1 MFSRRNETPW
11 LCKPSWSLPGNTGEG
26 ELLRWSDGVKTKKL
40 MWPPDFIQAH
50 NFSLVDPDI
59 LKAERSALWI
69 SKRIA
74 SSRFIMLPI
83 QTAMHMTW
91 NRSGLGGFGLD
102 YSIDCMNLNVIRLA
116 ISFPYPSSPPYSLTC
131 LSRVSPI
138 FQVERGVSQWKCSL
152 FDSPLGSNWIQRL
165 HLNRGFNHHKM
176 VCVVVWTHLNPRI
189 YNLKLQ
195 QFHSCW
201 CLL

>member
-1 MFSRRNETPW
+1 
-11 LCKPSWSLPGNTGEG
+11 
-26 ELLRWSDGVKTKKL
+26 
-40 MWPPDFIQAH
+40 MWPPDSIQAH
-50 NFSLVDPDI
+50 SFSLVDPDI

-102 YSIDCMNLNVIRLA
+102 YSIDCMNLNGIKRLA
-116 ISFPYPSSPPYSLTC
+116 IFFPYPSSPPDSLTC

-138 FQVERGVSQWKCSL
+138 FQVERGVSRWKCSL
-152 FDSPLGSNWIQRL
+152 FDSPLGSDWVQSLR
-165 HLNRGFNHHKM
+165 LNRGFNHHKM
-176 VCVVVWTHLNPRI
+176 VCVILCRCLNTFEPKN
-189 YNLKLQ
+189 NLKLQ
-195 QFHSCW
+195 QFHSC
-201 CLL
+201 